1 MVNQTKNS
9 SAKALKLMTL
19 LVWFLLPNFFY
30 AQCAMCK
37 AVVENGD
44 NAMAE
49 GINFGIIYL
58 MIFPYLILALG
69 IFLFVRNKKKKKI
82 N

>member
-1 MVNQTKNS
+1 MK
-9 SAKALKLMTL
+9 KKI
-19 LVWFLLPNFFY
+19 FLLIGFFTFLFSN

-44 NAMAE
+44 SKMAE
-49 GINFGIIYL
+49 GLNFGIIYL
-58 MIFPYLILALG
+58 MIFPYLILIIGVILYA
-69 IFLFVRNKKKKKI
+69 RNRKKEKSKL

>member
-1 MVNQTKNS
+1 MVNQTKNN
-9 SAKALKLMTL
+9 SAKALKPIAF
-19 LVWFLLPNFFY
+19 LVLFLLPNLFY
-30 AQCAMCK
+30 SQCAMCK

-49 GINFGIIYL
+49 GINLGILYL

-69 IFLFVRNKKKKKI
+69 VFLFVRNKKKKKV